1 MDILLDPVCIELEE
15 VLESYKDMLQ
25 AVCEACSL
33 SSIVLS
39 QPISVYGINIKAFK
53 IIGSNMAYCETTITF
68 QFLKDAYA
76 IDKYLI
82 RHFNKRFDF
91 IKGIV

>member
-1 MDILLDPVCIELEE
+1 MEILLDSPCIELKE
-15 VLESYKDMLQ
+15 VLESHADMLKT
-25 AVCEACSL
+25 VGEACAL

-39 QPISVYGINIKAFK
+39 QPVSVYGINIKAFK
-53 IIGSNMAYCETTITF
+53 IIGGNMAYCDTTVTF